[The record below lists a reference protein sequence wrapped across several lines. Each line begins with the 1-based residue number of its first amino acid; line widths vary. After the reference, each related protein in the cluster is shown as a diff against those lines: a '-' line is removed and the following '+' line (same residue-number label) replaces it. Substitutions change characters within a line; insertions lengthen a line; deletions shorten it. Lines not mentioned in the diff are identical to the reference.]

1 MKVKTE
7 QVSLPYID
15 NTRTILITLGI
26 NLGVVFLVN
35 WPEGIT
41 FTGVI
46 WDSLFCVII
55 TTIIDMWIVYAR
67 LQKVR
72 AWGGMPSQVP
82 VSRLMQR
89 LPRNPFALGAVYV
102 VFFGAL
108 TIGINADILWFF
120 DMWEMNFVQWMVYK
134 LVYATVLS
142 VKITEYSI
150 FRYVQPDWAKA
161 VPRDT
166 EMHKGLPAQP
176 VKDPLPKVGVFKEM
190 FGSVTGNIA
199 MNIIIGS
206 VLRGIVLQADGS
218 VVIAP
223 TTVEGIPITG
233 LIFGLITGILV
244 TNGVVKE
251 MNAGILASC
260 PEVPETAVTDKRFA
274 WMPVGRV
281 ALTCFVCVCMMAFSA
296 AALWSIM
303 MLLNIAVMNFYQFT
317 VFITVYA
324 SILGKP
330 LACALTRRCVQPDY
344 IRYTLRALTPAIG
357 PPVSQSCPE

>member
-142 VKITEYSI
+142 IKITEDCI

-176 VKDPLPKVGVFKEM
+176 VKDPLPKVCVFKEM